1 MASMDLKCVAIS
13 TIGAIV
19 EWVDLKYLTAENGQL
34 IVLLYSLFSSL
45 ELRVQACDC
54 LIDIVSRKGSMGS
67 MGATACYRRMFLE
80 LLSGQSLQ
88 GIQNV
93 IKYVIHRVLCDDD
106 ASV

>member
-1 MASMDLKCVAIS
+1 MASVDLKCVAIS

-34 IVLLYSLFSSL
+34 VVLLYSLFSSL

-54 LIDIVSRKGSMGS
+54 LIDIVSRKGSMG
-67 MGATACYRRMFLE
+67 ATACYRRMFLE

-88 GIQNV
+88 GIQNI
-93 IKYVIHRVLCDDD
+93 IKYAIHHVLCDDD